1 MNDMFEK
8 LENVWSRLFS
18 RKSGPTR
25 DQSDDR
31 DGSDDRDAGI
41 PVRVRR
47 GPPDRGSSVAVA
59 EPDDED

>member
-1 MNDMFEK
+1 MFEK
-8 LENVWSRLFS
+8 LEDVWSRLFS
-18 RKSGPTR
+18 RKSGRTS

-31 DGSDDRDAGI
+31 DESDDRDAGI

-59 EPDDED
+59 EPDDDD

>member
-1 MNDMFEK
+1 MFEK